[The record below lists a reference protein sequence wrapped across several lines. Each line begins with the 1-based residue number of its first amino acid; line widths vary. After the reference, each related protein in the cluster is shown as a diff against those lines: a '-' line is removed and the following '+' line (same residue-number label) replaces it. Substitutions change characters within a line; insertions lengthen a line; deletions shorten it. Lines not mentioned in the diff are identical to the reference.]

1 MRNFFPLLPAA
12 LLFIA
17 ACASTPPQ
25 STAQPIAEKQTQPEP
40 AATRPMTP
48 GSVPIPSRGLSCKS
62 AIVIEARNEDE
73 GIAKENAWIAE
84 NYPGA
89 TKGYQ
94 ALTSCNDKPADQV
107 DIETAN
113 GRKVDLLRHQQV
125 VRQAELKDY
134 CATPHG

>member
-1 MRNFFPLLPAA
+1 MSHLLSLSATI
-12 LLFIA
+12 LFIA
-17 ACASTPPQ
+17 ACASTPTSQTAPSVAQQPQ
-25 STAQPIAEKQTQPEP
+25 AEA

-48 GSVPIPSRGLSCKS
+48 GAVPIAARGLSCRS
-62 AIVIEARNEDE
+62 AIAIDATNGGD

-89 TKGYQ
+89 KKGYQ

-113 GRKVDLLRHQQV
+113 GQKVSIYFDISKWFGKRH
-125 VRQAELKDY
+125 
-134 CATPHG
+134 